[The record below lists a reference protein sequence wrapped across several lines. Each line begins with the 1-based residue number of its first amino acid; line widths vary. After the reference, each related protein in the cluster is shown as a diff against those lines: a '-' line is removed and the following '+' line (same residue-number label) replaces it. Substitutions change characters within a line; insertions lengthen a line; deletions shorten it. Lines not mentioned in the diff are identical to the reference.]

1 MPEGQAPPAEGA
13 PPEGR
18 RRPRACTFPTA
29 ALASCGSKGER
40 RNELG
45 FATAPAP
52 GAFSAVYQTFPGALI
67 ILNQNSGQ
75 VVVLP
80 TANQR

>member
-1 MPEGQAPPAEGA
+1 MPTGRFGQLWGQ
-13 PPEGR
+13 
-18 RRPRACTFPTA
+18 
-29 ALASCGSKGER
+29 GER

-52 GAFSAVYQTFPGALI
+52 GEFPAVLQTFPGALM
-67 ILNQNSGQ
+67 ILNQSSGQ